1 MLALPWP
8 KAVLFDWDGTLV
20 SSFSAIVRAVNETL
34 VYHRAPALH
43 QDEAIRTMQI
53 GTARAIFG
61 HLLPDDVDSALEY
74 YYARVPQYRLDA
86 VEIIHGARTC
96 LDLFRAADV
105 PMGIVSNMR
114 HTLLKDEVAHLG
126 LDFYFG
132 GIVGAG
138 ETPLGKPDPAPVYLC
153 LERMGLT
160 VDDAPDCWF
169 VGDMAPDQM
178 AAQATG
184 CSFLY
189 YTGSHGA
196 GASDL
201 AADHIFSDYDQFNN
215 DFSIYM
221 KNIGISFL
229 NSDHN

>member
-1 MLALPWP
+1 MLTLPWP

-34 VYHRAPALH
+34 VYHRAAALP
-43 QDEAIRTMQI
+43 QDEAIKTMQM
-53 GTARAIFG
+53 GTARAIFN

-86 VEIIHGARTC
+86 VEIIHGARAC
-96 LDLFRAADV
+96 LDLCRAADI

-114 HTLLKDEVAHLG
+114 HTLLKEEVAHLG
-126 LDFYFG
+126 LDSYFS

-160 VDDAPDCWF
+160 VSESPDCWF
-169 VGDMAPDQM
+169 VGDMSPDQL

-196 GASDL
+196 AVLDL
-201 AADHIFSDYDQFNN
+201 PAAHAFLSYDQFNA
-215 DFSIYM
+215 DLSVYM
-221 KNIGISFL
+221 KNIRISFL